1 MDAATE
7 SSAGSLAGLQSPA
20 PPPAQARLRAMR
32 DAMVDSQVRPNKVT
46 DPRVLA
52 AMRRLPREAF
62 LPPALQHLAYLDADI
77 RLPRGR
83 AMLAPMVIAKLAQL
97 LAPVEGER
105 ALVVGAGAGYAAA
118 LLADC
123 GAQVTALED
132 DPDLLALA
140 RTTLLAFAPSVRLVS
155 GRLAEG
161 WAAGAPYDLIL
172 LEGAVRAIPPALGPQ
187 LTPRTGRLV
196 TVLAD
201 GVVRAASPGAADG
214 RAVLAEL
221 TPAGLHPQ
229 PAFDCAAPL
238 IPALL
243 PPPGF
248 TF

>member
-7 SSAGSLAGLQSPA
+7 RSAGSLAGLQSQA
-20 PPPAQARLRAMR
+20 PPQARLRAMR
-32 DAMVDSQVRPNKVT
+32 HAMVDSQVRPNKVT

-62 LPPALQHLAYLDADI
+62 LPPNLQHLAYLDADI

-83 AMLAPMVIAKLAQL
+83 AMLAPMVIARLAQL

-118 LLADC
+118 VLADC

-132 DPDLLALA
+132 DPDLIALA
-140 RTTLLAFAPSVRLVS
+140 RTTLLAVAPSVRLVS

-201 GVVRAASPGAADG
+201 GAVRAASPAGAADG

>member
-7 SSAGSLAGLQSPA
+7 TLAGLQSQS

-62 LPPALQHLAYLDADI
+62 LPPSLQHLAYLDADI

-83 AMLAPMVIAKLAQL
+83 AMLAPMVIARLTQL

-132 DPDLLALA
+132 DPDLVALA
-140 RTTLLAFAPSVRLVS
+140 RTALPAFAPGVRLVS

-161 WAAGAPYDLIL
+161 WPAGAPYDLIL

-187 LTPRTGRLV
+187 LTPRTGRLA

-201 GVVRAASPGAADG
+201 GVARAASSGAADG